1 MKGKILIIMLI
12 ILAGSLPALAREYS
26 VIVNPANSIQKLS
39 ARDVQDIFLGKS
51 TAWPDGSKIKVAVF
65 KKGDVHKTFLGDIAQ
80 LTPMQFSVYW
90 KKIIFTGGGTPIM
103 VVKDEAEMKDF
114 IKANVAAIGYI
125 SPAALDT
132 GIKDVPLE

>member
-1 MKGKILIIMLI
+1 MKVKTLIMMLI
-12 ILAGSLPALAREYS
+12 ILAGSLPGLAGEYS
-26 VIVNPANSIQKLS
+26 VIVNPVNSVQKLS
-39 ARDVQDIFLGKS
+39 VRELQAIFLGKS

-80 LTPMQFSVYW
+80 MTPMQFSVYW
-90 KKIIFTGGGTPIM
+90 KKIIFTGNGTPIT

-114 IKANVAAIGYI
+114 IKANVTAIGYI
-125 SPAALDT
+125 SPSVLDT